1 MTDSQKAKAVGLD
14 FGAKGT
20 VAALGDADGS
30 TQRVQIRPHPVR
42 AMGRAEPTT
51 H

>member
-1 MTDSQKAKAVGLD
+1 MTDRLKATAVGLD
-14 FGAKGT
+14 FGTKST

-30 TQRVQIRPHPVR
+30 TQLVRIRPHPVR
-42 AMGRAEPTT
+42 AMDRAEPAT